1 VWFNKPFELTK
12 RKEMKFTAAQIAALL
27 SGVVEGDENVLVSN
41 VSRIEEGKPET
52 LSFLANVK
60 YTPYI
65 YETEASIVIVNN
77 GFKAEKPLK
86 TTLIRVEDAYSAFA
100 KLLEVYQQY
109 TSNKTGISSLAFFGH
124 DSTYGEEIYAG
135 AFAYIGDRVKLG
147 DRVKIYPQ
155 VFIGDDCQI
164 ADDCILYPGVKLYP
178 GTILGKSC
186 VIHAGA
192 VLGSDGF
199 GFAPQTDN
207 HYKKVPQI
215 GQVILEDYVEIGAN
229 TTIDRATLGATVIR
243 KGVKLD
249 NLIQV
254 AHNVDVGENT
264 VIAAQTGISGSTK
277 VGKNCM
283 FGGQV
288 GLAGHLNIADGVKLA
303 AQSGVGTS
311 IRKEDAVFMGS
322 PAIPA
327 DEYKRVYMHTR
338 RLDRLMD
345 RIQQLEKQITEI
357 QSHNSKV

>member
-1 VWFNKPFELTK
+1 LFDKKSEI
-12 RKEMKFTAAQIAALL
+12 MKFTAAQIAALL
-27 SGVVEGDENVLVSN
+27 WGIVEGDENVSVSN
-41 VSRIEEGKPET
+41 VSKIEEGKPET

-65 YETEASIVIVNN
+65 YETEASIVIVNKD
-77 GFKAEKPLK
+77 FKPDKPVK
-86 TTLIRVEDAYSAFA
+86 TTLIRVDDAYSAFA

-109 TSNKTGISSLAFFGH
+109 AGNKTGISSLAFFGQE
-124 DSTYGEEIYAG
+124 TVYGEELYAG

-147 DRVKIYPQ
+147 NNVKIYPQ
-155 VFIGDDCQI
+155 VYIGDDCQI
-164 ADDCILYPGVKLYP
+164 GDDSILYPGARLYA
-178 GTILGKSC
+178 GTVLGKSC

-199 GFAPQTDN
+199 GFAPQSDN
-207 HYKKVPQI
+207 QYKKVPQI
-215 GQVILEDYVEIGAN
+215 GQVILEDFVEIGAN

-243 KGVKLD
+243 KGAKLD

-254 AHNVDVGENT
+254 AHNVEIGENT
-264 VIAAQTGISGSTK
+264 VMAAQTGISGSTK
-277 VGKNCM
+277 IGKSCM

-288 GLAGHLNIADGVKLA
+288 GLAGHLTIANGVKLA
-303 AQSGVGTS
+303 AQSGIGTS

-327 DEYKRVYMHTR
+327 DEYKRIYMHTR

-345 RIQQLEKQITEI
+345 RVQQLEKQLSEI
-357 QSHNSKV
+357 QGHNSEV

>member
-1 VWFNKPFELTK
+1 
-12 RKEMKFTAAQIAALL
+12 MKFTAAQIAALL
-27 SGVVEGDENVLVSN
+27 SGIVDGDENVTVSN
-41 VSRIEEGKPET
+41 VSKIEEGKPET

-65 YETEASIVIVNN
+65 YETEASIVIVNKD
-77 GFKAEKPLK
+77 FKPDKPVK
-86 TTLIRVEDAYSAFA
+86 TTLIRVDDAYTAFA
-100 KLLEVYQQY
+100 KLLEMYQQY
-109 TSNKTGISSLAFFGH
+109 TSTKTGISTLAFFGQEVEN
-124 DSTYGEEIYAG
+124 GENLYAG
-135 AFAYIGDRVKLG
+135 PFACIGDRVKLG
-147 DRVKIYPQ
+147 NNVKIYPQ
-155 VFIGDDCQI
+155 VYIGDDCQI
-164 ADDCILYPGVKLYP
+164 GDDCILYPGAKLYA
-178 GTILGKSC
+178 GTVLGKSC

-199 GFAPQTDN
+199 GFAPQSDN
-207 HYKKVPQI
+207 QYKKVPQI
-215 GQVILEDYVEIGAN
+215 GQVILEDFVEIGAN

-254 AHNVDVGENT
+254 AHNVEIGENT
-264 VIAAQTGISGSTK
+264 VMAAQTGISGSTK
-277 VGKNCM
+277 IGKGCM

-288 GLAGHLNIADGVKLA
+288 GLAGHLIIANGVKLA

-327 DEYKRVYMHTR
+327 DEYKRIYMHSR

-345 RIQQLEKQITEI
+345 RVQELERQLSEI
-357 QSHNSKV
+357 QSNNSKV

>member
-1 VWFNKPFELTK
+1 
-12 RKEMKFTAAQIAALL
+12 MKFTAAQIAALL
-27 SGVVEGDENVLVSN
+27 MGVVEGDENVLVSN

-65 YETEASIVIVNN
+65 YETEASIVIVNKD
-77 GFKAEKPLK
+77 FKAEKPLR
-86 TTLIRVEDAYSAFA
+86 TTLIRVDDAYSAFA

-109 TSNKTGISSLAFFGH
+109 TTNKTGISSLAFLGH
-124 DSTYGEEIYAG
+124 DTTYGEEFYAG
-135 AFAYIGDRVKLG
+135 AFAFGGDRVKLG

-155 VFIGDDCQI
+155 VYIGDDCHI
-164 ADDCILYPGVKLYP
+164 ADDCIVYPGAKLYP
-178 GTILGKSC
+178 GTVLGKAC

-199 GFAPQTDN
+199 GFAPQSDN
-207 HYKKVPQI
+207 QYKKVPQI

-254 AHNVDVGENT
+254 AHNVEVGENT

-311 IRKEDAVFMGS
+311 IRKDGAVFMGS

-327 DEYKRVYMHTR
+327 DEYKRLYMHTR

-345 RIQQLEKQITEI
+345 RIQQLEKQVSEI
-357 QSHNSKV
+357 QSLNA

>member
-1 VWFNKPFELTK
+1 
-12 RKEMKFTAAQIAALL
+12 MKFTAAQIAALL
-27 SGVVEGDENVLVSN
+27 SGVVEGDENVSVSN
-41 VSRIEEGKPET
+41 VAKIEEGKPET

-60 YTPYI
+60 YTPYL
-65 YETEASIVIVNN
+65 YETDASIVIV
-77 GFKAEKPLK
+77 GKDFKAEKPVK
-86 TTLIRVEDAYSAFA
+86 ATLIRVDDAYSAFA

-109 TSNKTGISSLAFFGH
+109 TGNKSGISSQSFIGQEVV
-124 DSTYGEEIYAG
+124 YGEELYLG
-135 AFAYIGDRVKLG
+135 AFAYVGDRVEMG
-147 DRVKIYPQ
+147 NNVKVYPQ
-155 VFIGDDCQI
+155 VYIGDDCKI
-164 ADDCILYPGVKLYP
+164 GDDCILYPGVKLYA
-178 GTILGKSC
+178 GTVIGKGC

-199 GFAPQTDN
+199 GFAPQSDN
-207 HYKKVPQI
+207 QYKKVPQI

-254 AHNVDVGENT
+254 AHNVEIGENT
-264 VIAAQTGISGSTK
+264 VMAAQTGISGSTK
-277 VGKNCM
+277 IGKSCM

-311 IRKEDAVFMGS
+311 IRKNDAVFMGS

-338 RLDRLMD
+338 RLERLMD
-345 RIQQLEKQITEI
+345 RILQLEKQVSELQT
-357 QSHNSKV
+357 SNNKM

>member
-1 VWFNKPFELTK
+1 
-12 RKEMKFTAAQIAALL
+12 MKFTAAQIAALL
-27 SGVVEGDENVLVSN
+27 WGIVEGDENVSVSN
-41 VSRIEEGKPET
+41 VSKIEEGKPET

-65 YETEASIVIVNN
+65 YETEASIVIVNKD
-77 GFKAEKPLK
+77 FKPDKPVK
-86 TTLIRVEDAYSAFA
+86 TTLIRVDDAYSAFA

-109 TSNKTGISSLAFFGH
+109 AGNKTGISSLAFFGQE
-124 DSTYGEEIYAG
+124 TVYGEELYAG

-147 DRVKIYPQ
+147 NNVKIYPQ
-155 VFIGDDCQI
+155 VYIGDDCQI
-164 ADDCILYPGVKLYP
+164 GDDSILYPGARLYA
-178 GTILGKSC
+178 GTVLGKSC

-199 GFAPQTDN
+199 GFAPQSDN
-207 HYKKVPQI
+207 QYKKVPQI
-215 GQVILEDYVEIGAN
+215 GQVILEDFVEIGAN

-243 KGVKLD
+243 KGAKLD

-254 AHNVDVGENT
+254 AHNVEIGENT
-264 VIAAQTGISGSTK
+264 VMAAQTGISGSTK
-277 VGKNCM
+277 IGKSCM

-288 GLAGHLNIADGVKLA
+288 GLAGHLTIANGVKLA
-303 AQSGVGTS
+303 AQSGIGTS

-327 DEYKRVYMHTR
+327 DEYKRIYMHTR

-345 RIQQLEKQITEI
+345 RVQQLEKQLSEI
-357 QSHNSKV
+357 QGHNSEV

>member
-1 VWFNKPFELTK
+1 
-12 RKEMKFTAAQIAALL
+12 MKFTAAQIAALL
-27 SGVVEGDENVLVSN
+27 WGIVEGDENVSVSN
-41 VSRIEEGKPET
+41 VSKIEEGKPET

-65 YETEASIVIVNN
+65 YETEASIVIVNKD
-77 GFKAEKPLK
+77 FKPDKPVK
-86 TTLIRVEDAYSAFA
+86 TTLIRVDDAYSAFA

-109 TSNKTGISSLAFFGH
+109 AGNKTGISSLAFFGQE
-124 DSTYGEEIYAG
+124 TVYGEELYAG

-147 DRVKIYPQ
+147 NNVKIYPQ
-155 VFIGDDCQI
+155 VYIGDDCQI
-164 ADDCILYPGVKLYP
+164 GDDSILYPGARLYA
-178 GTILGKSC
+178 GTVLGKSC

-199 GFAPQTDN
+199 GFAPQSDN
-207 HYKKVPQI
+207 QYKKVPQI
-215 GQVILEDYVEIGAN
+215 GQVILEDFVEIGAN

-243 KGVKLD
+243 KGAKLD

-254 AHNVDVGENT
+254 AHNVEIGENT
-264 VIAAQTGISGSTK
+264 VMAAQTGISGSTK
-277 VGKNCM
+277 IGKSCM

-288 GLAGHLNIADGVKLA
+288 GLAGHLTIANGVKLA
-303 AQSGVGTS
+303 AQSGIGTS

-327 DEYKRVYMHTR
+327 DEYKRIYMHTR

-345 RIQQLEKQITEI
+345 RVQQLEKQLSEI
-357 QSHNSKV
+357 QGHNSVV